1 MPEIH
6 PLAVVHHAAR
16 LADDVMVGPFCTIG
30 RDVAIGKGSR
40 LISHVAIDGRT
51 SIGENNTF
59 FPNSVI
65 GFVPQDL
72 KYNGEPTELVIG
84 NDNTIREGVTINLGT
99 VQGGGITVLGNDNLL
114 MAYSHMGHDAQVG
127 NSCVI
132 ANGVPL
138 AGHVTVQDNAIV
150 GGLAGVAQFVRIGRF
165 AYVAGMASV
174 DRDIPPF
181 VTAVGSRPCFIKGV
195 NIVGLRRKSFSN
207 QTISALSEAV
217 KLWMNKDC
225 SKEQCLAQIETQWP
239 DLPEVLEFS
248 TFIRNS
254 EYGCIR

>member
-6 PLAVVHHAAR
+6 SLAVVHHAAR

-30 RDVAIGKGSR
+30 PDVVIGKGSR

-59 FPNSVI
+59 FPNSAI

-72 KYNGEPTELVIG
+72 KYNGEPTELTIG
-84 NDNTIREGVTINLGT
+84 NGNTIREGVTLNLGT
-99 VQGGGITVLGNDNLL
+99 VQGGGVTVLGNNNLL
-114 MAYSHMGHDAQVG
+114 MAYSHMGHDVKVG
-127 NSCVI
+127 NHCII
-132 ANGVPL
+132 ANSVPL
-138 AGHVTVQDNAIV
+138 AGHVEVHDYAVV
-150 GGLAGVAQFVRIGRF
+150 GGLAGVAQFVRIGRH

-181 VTAVGSRPCFIKGV
+181 VIAVGSRPCNIKGV
-195 NIVGLRRKSFSN
+195 NITGLRRKGFSN

-217 KLWMNKDC
+217 KLWMNKEC
-225 SKEQCLAQIETQWP
+225 NREQCLAQLETQWP
-239 DLPEVLEFS
+239 DLPEVMEFAA
-248 TFIRNS
+248 FIKNS